1 MQDNEGFLSYS
12 TDYGYSWSLLNILNI
27 VDESIYT
34 ISGVGGKQDGEY
46 YILIT
51 HISNIW
57 QNAHTYIL
65 HSTDYGITF
74 DLHHTFSKGD
84 EPLFSNFSAKSDNN
98 QNNNSKYDSSYFVNG
113 ELPLEVQ
120 FYNYSIGD
128 INLYEWDFD
137 NDGTIDS
144 YEENPVFIYSDTGW
158 YSVNLT
164 VYDEFDT
171 NSFLRENYIYIDKT
185 TGISKNKKFDIECYP
200 NPFSEHITIQLPMYN
215 RYKINVLEIYDISGK
230 IIKTINTI
238 ENAITWNGKS
248 NSGQKCNRGIYFLKL
263 KNNSFIKKIL
273 LTN

>member
-1 MQDNEGFLSYS
+1 
-12 TDYGYSWSLLNILNI
+12 
-27 VDESIYT
+27 
-34 ISGVGGKQDGEY
+34 
-46 YILIT
+46 
-51 HISNIW
+51 
-57 QNAHTYIL
+57 
-65 HSTDYGITF
+65 
-74 DLHHTFSKGD
+74 
-84 EPLFSNFSAKSDNN
+84 
-98 QNNNSKYDSSYFVNG
+98 
-113 ELPLEVQ
+113 
-120 FYNYSIGD
+120 
-128 INLYEWDFD
+128 D